1 VGALVDRSVA
11 KIPLTQSAKLIK
23 HQYSFVM
30 ITKKS
35 LTLSVFLVFCAAVAF
50 ASLPGTNTTEHT
62 FCVNSKTKVV
72 TYAKSGKCP
81 KGNDPIQVGSVG
93 PQGIPGAVGP
103 SGPVGATGP
112 QGEPAKTSFNLLLR
126 DGSGK
131 LVEDL
136 VGDGYVYKDG
146 KYWNLDYETGKFA
159 PNFDYLYPSFFDSS
173 CNKEPVVL
181 LNTFTLPS
189 AERELERL
197 KGVSKRLP
205 FTLWSGD
212 SRLDQSYY
220 NILSEAKV
228 IDNRD
233 VSTGPEWYEWK
244 VKRDIY
250 QLNTQLDRCE
260 LVTGAFF
267 YVDAISK
274 ANIDV
279 PNPLPAPI
287 KWSRS

>member
-11 KIPLTQSAKLIK
+11 KIPLTQSAKLNK

-103 SGPVGATGP
+103 SGPVGATG
-112 QGEPAKTSFNLLLR
+112 
-126 DGSGK
+126 
-131 LVEDL
+131 
-136 VGDGYVYKDG
+136 
-146 KYWNLDYETGKFA
+146 
-159 PNFDYLYPSFFDSS
+159 
-173 CNKEPVVL
+173 
-181 LNTFTLPS
+181 
-189 AERELERL
+189 